1 MFFLSI
7 HVKNVVWEV
16 TEQSQFQ
23 ISDNKELSVH
33 EFVE

>member
-1 MFFLSI
+1 M
-7 HVKNVVWEV
+7 KNAMWEV

-23 ISDNKELSVH
+23 ISDIKVLSVH